1 MAGVLI
7 GSEAVARGV
16 VTRHELQRWYE
27 PIYPGVYAAKGQQL
41 SLRDRTEG
49 AWLWSRRG
57 GVGAAGGDR
66 GGRRGVGVARRSV
79 GGRGY
84 SHRVGLAEHAATAGN
99 SRARAV

>member
-41 SLRDRTEG
+41 SLRDRTERG
-49 AWLWSRRG
+49 WWWARRG
-57 GVGAAGGDR
+57 GIGAGVAGSAWHGDR
-66 GGRRGVGVARRSV
+66 WFAAHIRIGLVWSNTRPPRGIVAR
-79 GGRGY
+79 
-84 SHRVGLAEHAATAGN
+84 EQF
-99 SRARAV
+99 